1 MENALGVLKTGHTR
15 ATALLSALI
24 MLLMCFAPVGA
35 LADTTSTSV
44 TVYGADGNIICSD
57 TGAAPGNADTGENVT
72 VRCTVGFT
80 DIAGQDHTV
89 RLYLGSMEHSVLT
102 YFNGGGKN
110 VGETYEK
117 DGIIYKVCKETGDEH
132 NGEYYLEITGFT
144 VSSGSTLTFDTQAYF
159 DKTTPNGAEWEIT
172 LNVDGEDRGT
182 VTLKAHSD
190 VEMQNTKTA
199 ANSNIILNNVTGA
212 DVIDEDIKYYIQAYT
227 GTSAETTQTELG
239 SGIAA
244 VESYTLIDTITLPD
258 GLYFNVS
265 GENDEAVKSA
275 LAGMISADFGT
286 LSVESFGKDGESRVN
301 SVTFTYT
308 KTNNNTDMQIA
319 DTAGSVTV
327 KANSINAAEDAQ
339 SGTITNTLKTSY
351 NIVRSSKA
359 KETNEVSAN
368 VNVQRP
374 TAGAISDM
382 SKEIEDVSDPAGQFN
397 PYWQNNSYLLEGDY
411 VLYKISFKNSGN
423 TELNDVTVIDTLPT
437 ELNLVDV
444 TELNNNNHFEKH
456 PYNSTQWTSNCW
468 GNTDGST
475 TGSSDIETD
484 VSDKTITFSNIT
496 LEGGQTFYG
505 YVLAKVTAMPDGTQE
520 RTISNKA
527 EINGVT
533 VTADKP
539 QRAAEPKLNIT
550 KTAVK
555 VNNGSE
561 QNVSVYNA
569 GDTIKYYVT
578 VSNSGTGAAENVT
591 IKDFFPSDQIT
602 LSEKGITTPDGTNMT
617 ESTTEIGTV
626 YSLSDIDIPVGESV
640 TITMTGTVNNEV
652 TGQIINTA
660 NAECGAETVKAL
672 NTLLP
677 ITEATD
683 PSAKVGLTKTLTSAD
698 RYVSDG
704 DIVTYRI
711 AFTTESE
718 FSADAPLIIT
728 DQLPNWLE
736 YESFTGSKGVT
747 AEKTDTGI
755 KISYVGGAGEHH
767 IDITLQAVNT
777 AGFVGTTFAN
787 TARVDGGASASAD
800 PITVGTPP
808 QEAVSSDGLKVEKTA
823 YVMRDDEKVSL
834 DGEDNIIEAGET
846 VNFEIK
852 ITNTGNERVNSFT
865 LYDDLDGSYKDV
877 HSGLTLNV
885 AKENNAN
892 ADISFWLPMG
902 FTGSYNS
909 NTSEYELYPT
919 GIGTA
924 EFSPPEYAPYSLYI
938 EPNGYIVLAYS
949 LTTAKSFSSG
959 GNAARVNDSGY
970 SAVSYRSLSKL
981 SIDKQAD
988 DGSEIICDSENTID
1002 NKEIGYTVTVKNES
1016 FTPYTS
1022 SDVYF
1027 VDELPEGVKLAG
1039 AGNVMIGDT
1048 AQQAEFYIGS
1058 GYDPSDWTSVT
1069 ESGGT
1074 DGRIVGV
1081 SLGSALTIPAGGELK
1096 IKYKVK
1102 LTGEKLEELKEE
1114 IVSNGSYDFTPQDLE
1129 NNVYFHGGESF
1140 LFDRA
1145 DGTTVTA
1152 NTITA
1157 SNTVTLRTKTSKPLL
1172 EKEAYAYM
1180 APSSSG
1186 IVESESNA
1194 DVGAYLIWKIKL
1206 TNLNEGSSDTMSD
1219 YVITDTL
1226 PDGYSYID
1234 KYENSQHVKYPEN
1247 LSDTT
1252 FKQGKIKKTTIN
1264 QWGGSYTSD
1273 LEGVEPTIDGKT
1285 LTWNFTDDK
1294 YALAPGDSI
1303 EFTFITKPDE
1313 GTTSSGIYTNRAQ
1326 VEVNDVIYEAFD
1338 AINTSASGSFA
1349 LNSVKTTSKKTAE
1362 TVGDKVTYTLTVR
1375 NDSAANTIENLTII
1389 DRLPYPGDTGV
1400 LTSDARGSEC
1410 DVTYNGDITVKLDDE
1425 ELSGDDYKLS
1435 YSGDRNVVFDEHDK
1449 DWYGEN
1455 GRVSW
1460 SDNYTDSTRLVR
1472 IELNKEVMNG
1482 QTVTVT
1488 FSGTIE
1494 ADDRTKTN
1502 TVYNTFGYCYDSGMT
1517 QDMAAEAVKVGAS
1530 LEASAAADASVT
1542 VTKNYINSSAGS
1554 DTFWFTVYD
1563 GEYGNGG
1570 QKIGDTKSLTLSG
1583 AADGTAVTANTT
1595 FDGLSYPTG
1604 VGLTKTYYIYET
1616 DAEGKPITQGSR
1628 NYIMSVGE
1636 EKAQSGEYCFAV
1648 INVTMSD
1655 RTHAVSFTN
1664 EVPQPKVTVT
1674 GPYVADVPVDHE
1686 SAKAQGDNLKSGLA
1700 VDGTISD
1707 PVDDN
1712 NAETRNMK
1720 DIWDNGT
1727 MTEHSDGWG
1736 GDQGHT
1742 IATGFRAEITGAGT
1756 TVNSAIWILTS
1767 KPGNGNDVYV
1777 KLPEAG
1783 ERETVGGNNIEK
1795 IFGDDSDIYKI
1806 KGNDPI
1812 TMVLRLT
1819 LPTITLEDGSTAY
1832 VGIIIDGIYDKQ
1844 AEAEM
1849 ELNGEI
1855 TAEQKQE
1862 MDAALE
1868 AADNATGTLVNSPDN
1883 ENGFKNNAQ

>member
-1 MENALGVLKTGHTR
+1 MSFFR
-15 ATALLSALI
+15 
-24 MLLMCFAPVGA
+24 
-35 LADTTSTSV
+35 SV
-44 TVYGADGNIICSD
+44 NND
-57 TGAAPGNADTGENVT
+57 
-72 VRCTVGFT
+72 
-80 DIAGQDHTV
+80 
-89 RLYLGSMEHSVLT
+89 
-102 YFNGGGKN
+102 
-110 VGETYEK
+110 TYE
-117 DGIIYKVCKETGDEH
+117 Y
-132 NGEYYLEITGFT
+132 
-144 VSSGSTLTFDTQAYF
+144 
-159 DKTTPNGAEWEIT
+159 
-172 LNVDGEDRGT
+172 
-182 VTLKAHSD
+182 
-190 VEMQNTKTA
+190 
-199 ANSNIILNNVTGA
+199 
-212 DVIDEDIKYYIQAYT
+212 
-227 GTSAETTQTELG
+227 
-239 SGIAA
+239 
-244 VESYTLIDTITLPD
+244 
-258 GLYFNVS
+258 
-265 GENDEAVKSA
+265 EA
-275 LAGMISADFGT
+275 
-286 LSVESFGKDGESRVN
+286 
-301 SVTFTYT
+301 
-308 KTNNNTDMQIA
+308 
-319 DTAGSVTV
+319 
-327 KANSINAAEDAQ
+327 
-339 SGTITNTLKTSY
+339 
-351 NIVRSSKA
+351 
-359 KETNEVSAN
+359 
-368 VNVQRP
+368 
-374 TAGAISDM
+374 
-382 SKEIEDVSDPAGQFN
+382 
-397 PYWQNNSYLLEGDY
+397 
-411 VLYKISFKNSGN
+411 
-423 TELNDVTVIDTLPT
+423 
-437 ELNLVDV
+437 
-444 TELNNNNHFEKH
+444 
-456 PYNSTQWTSNCW
+456 
-468 GNTDGST
+468 
-475 TGSSDIETD
+475 
-484 VSDKTITFSNIT
+484 
-496 LEGGQTFYG
+496 
-505 YVLAKVTAMPDGTQE
+505 
-520 RTISNKA
+520 
-527 EINGVT
+527 
-533 VTADKP
+533 
-539 QRAAEPKLNIT
+539 
-550 KTAVK
+550 
-555 VNNGSE
+555 
-561 QNVSVYNA
+561 
-569 GDTIKYYVT
+569 
-578 VSNSGTGAAENVT
+578 
-591 IKDFFPSDQIT
+591 
-602 LSEKGITTPDGTNMT
+602 
-617 ESTTEIGTV
+617 
-626 YSLSDIDIPVGESV
+626 
-640 TITMTGTVNNEV
+640 
-652 TGQIINTA
+652 
-660 NAECGAETVKAL
+660 
-672 NTLLP
+672 
-677 ITEATD
+677 
-683 PSAKVGLTKTLTSAD
+683 
-698 RYVSDG
+698 
-704 DIVTYRI
+704 
-711 AFTTESE
+711 
-718 FSADAPLIIT
+718 
-728 DQLPNWLE
+728 
-736 YESFTGSKGVT
+736 
-747 AEKTDTGI
+747 
-755 KISYVGGAGEHH
+755 
-767 IDITLQAVNT
+767 
-777 AGFVGTTFAN
+777 
-787 TARVDGGASASAD
+787 
-800 PITVGTPP
+800 
-808 QEAVSSDGLKVEKTA
+808 
-823 YVMRDDEKVSL
+823 
-834 DGEDNIIEAGET
+834 
-846 VNFEIK
+846 
-852 ITNTGNERVNSFT
+852 
-865 LYDDLDGSYKDV
+865 
-877 HSGLTLNV
+877 
-885 AKENNAN
+885 
-892 ADISFWLPMG
+892 
-902 FTGSYNS
+902 
-909 NTSEYELYPT
+909 YPT

-981 SIDKQAD
+981 SIEKQTD

-1039 AGNVMIGDT
+1039 AGNVMIGGT
-1048 AQQAEFYIGS
+1048 AQPAEFYTGS
-1058 GYDPSDWTSVT
+1058 GYDPNTWTPVT

-1081 SLGSALTIPAGGELK
+1081 SLGSALTVPAGGELK
-1096 IKYKVK
+1096 INYKVK
-1102 LTGEKLEELKEE
+1102 LTDEKLEELKEE
-1114 IVSNGSYDFTPQDLE
+1114 IASNDSYDFTPQDLE

-1157 SNTVTLRTKTSKPLL
+1157 SNTVTLRTKTSKPML

-1226 PDGYSYID
+1226 PDGYSYIA

-1252 FKQGKIKKTTIN
+1252 FNKGKIKKIELES
-1264 QWGGSYTSD
+1264 WGPRTEEIDYFG
-1273 LEGVEPTIDGKT
+1273 PTISQDGKT
-1285 LTWNFTDDK
+1285 LTWDFNGDQ

-1303 EFTFITKPDE
+1303 EFTFITEPDE

-1449 DWYGEN
+1449 DWDGEN
-1455 GRVSW
+1455 DRVSW
-1460 SDNYTDSTRLVR
+1460 SDNYTDSTRLIR
-1472 IELNKEVMNG
+1472 IELNKEVMSG

-1502 TVYNTFGYCYDSGMT
+1502 TVYNTFGYCYDSGT
-1517 QDMAAEAVKVGAS
+1517 TRDMAAEAVKVGAR

-1563 GEYGNGG
+1563 GEYGSGG
-1570 QKIGDTKSLTLSG
+1570 QKIGDTKSLTLRG

-1616 DAEGKPITQGSR
+1616 DAAGTPITQGSS
-1628 NYIMSVGE
+1628 NYIMSAGD
-1636 EKAQSGEYCFAV
+1636 EKAQNGKYCFAV

-1686 SAKAQGDNLKSGLA
+1686 SAEKQENDLKSGLA
-1700 VDGTISD
+1700 VDGTISK

-1712 NAETRNMK
+1712 NDETRSMK

-1727 MTEHSDGWG
+1727 KTEHSDGWG

-1756 TVNSAIWILTS
+1756 TVNSAIWTVTS
-1767 KPGNGNDVYV
+1767 KPGNDNDVYV
-1777 KLPEAG
+1777 KLPPETT
-1783 ERETVGGNNIEK
+1783 TVGGNSIEK
-1795 IFGDDSDIYKI
+1795 VFGDDSDIYKI

-1819 LPTITLEDGSTAY
+1819 LPTITLEDGSKAY

-1844 AEAEM
+1844 AEAKM

-1855 TAEQKQE
+1855 TTEQKQE
-1862 MDAALE
+1862 MNAALE
-1868 AADNATGTLVNSPDN
+1868 AADKAPGTLVNSPDN
-1883 ENGFKNNAQ
+1883 ESGFENGVQ